1 MLVDHPSLEGLPL
14 QLEPAPQL
22 ARWLGLDEV
31 LLVREDQLPG
41 GGGKKRRS
49 LDTLAA
55 GLDPRRPVHVLSYAG
70 SHSAY
75 TLARL
80 LPDTEIV
87 SHGKYYRGGGYQR
100 LMVQRLRRLPNVI
113 QRNGPLFTT
122 LLDFLWHKYVTRR
135 SDTYLPPGGAL
146 KRDEAYVRAA
156 RVLAEHIDPGYHHV
170 VPMASGNMAAALAE
184 VFPLVTGVL
193 TQPWYIRLALWLRLH
208 RAKGLRLPPL
218 AERERLVRQVF
229 SETGLPLDPVF
240 MGAVLSYVIK
250 ESRRLGRVCLWV
262 TCPAAQ
268 QFHAG

>member
-1 MLVDHPSLEGLPL
+1 MLVNHPSLEGLPL

-22 ARWLGLDEV
+22 AHWLGVDEV

-49 LDTLAA
+49 LATLAA

-87 SHGKYYRGGGYQR
+87 SHGTHYRGGDYQR

-122 LLDFLWHKYVTRR
+122 LLDFLWHRYATRR
-135 SDTYLPPGGAL
+135 SDTYLRPGGAL

-156 RVLAEHIDPGYHHV
+156 RVLAENIDPGYHHV
-170 VPMASGNMAAALAE
+170 VPLASGNMAAALAE

-193 TQPWYIRLALWLRLH
+193 TQPLYIRLALWLRLH

-229 SETGLPLDPVF
+229 RETGLALDPVF
-240 MGAVLSYVIK
+240 MGAVLSYVNK

>member
-1 MLVDHPSLEGLPL
+1 M

-22 ARWLGLDEV
+22 ARLLGVDEV
-31 LLVREDQLPG
+31 LLVREDLLSS

-49 LDTLAA
+49 LASLAA

-80 LPDTEIV
+80 LPDTKIV
-87 SHGKYYRGGGYQR
+87 SHGKYYRGGDYQR
-100 LMVQRLRRLPNVI
+100 LMVQRLRQMPNVV
-113 QRNGPLFTT
+113 QRNGALFAT
-122 LLDFLWHKYVTRR
+122 LLDFLWHKYVSHRA
-135 SDTYLPPGGAL
+135 DTYLRPGGAL
-146 KRDEAYVRAA
+146 QRDEAYVRAA
-156 RVLAEHIDPGYHHV
+156 RVLAEHIVPGYHHV
-170 VPMASGNMAAALAE
+170 VPLASGNMAAALAE

-193 TQPWYIRLALWLRLH
+193 TQPWYIRPWLWLRQR
-208 RAKGLRLPPL
+208 RAKGFLPPPL

-240 MGAVLSYVIK
+240 MGAVLAYTIK
-250 ESRRLGRVCLWV
+250 EASRLGRVCLWV

-268 QFHAG
+268 EFHAG

>member
-1 MLVDHPSLEGLPL
+1 M
-14 QLEPAPQL
+14 QLEPEPQL
-22 ARWLGLDEV
+22 ARLLGVNEV
-31 LLVREDQLPG
+31 LLVREDLLSS

-49 LDTLAA
+49 LAALAA
-55 GLDPRRPVHVLSYAG
+55 GLDPRKPVHVLSYAG

-87 SHGKYYRGGGYQR
+87 SHGKHYRGGDYQR
-100 LMVQRLRRLPNVI
+100 LMVERLRRLPNVI

-122 LLDFLWHKYVTRR
+122 LLDFLWHKYVTHR

-146 KRDEAYVRAA
+146 QRDEAYVQAA
-156 RVLAEHIDPGYHHV
+156 QALAEHIDPGYHHI
-170 VPMASGNMAAALAE
+170 VPLASGNMAAALAE

-193 TQPWYIRLALWLRLH
+193 TQPWYIRLWLWPRQR

-240 MGAVLSYVIK
+240 MGAVLAYVIK
-250 ESRRLGRVCLWV
+250 ESSRLGRVCLWV

-268 QFHAG
+268 EFHAG